1 MSDMWNYRL
10 HRLRSFQ
17 NKRSGKTI
25 HVMAVTLQEEAQP
38 VSPERLTQVLDGLS
52 LDLE

>member
-1 MSDMWNYRL
+1 MWTYRL

-25 HVMAVTLQEEAQP
+25 HVMAVTLQEEAKP
-38 VSPERLTQVLDGLS
+38 ISAERLTQVIDTLTFEEL
-52 LDLE
+52 

>member
-1 MSDMWNYRL
+1 MWNYRL
-10 HRLRSFQ
+10 HRLRSYQ

-38 VSPERLTQVLDGLS
+38 VTPERMTQLVDELS
-52 LDLE
+52 FEDK

>member
-1 MSDMWNYRL
+1 MFIYRL

-25 HVMAVTLQEEAQP
+25 HVMAVTLEEGAKP
-38 VSPERLTQVLDGLS
+38 ASPERLTQVIDSLS
-52 LDLE
+52 FDEQ